1 MSEVFLGYVT
11 NLQEAT
17 AFGISTRGEGD
28 LVSSF
33 SRNMLL
39 GQVNKRRHPA
49 HAR

>member
-11 NLQEAT
+11 DLQEAT
-17 AFGISTRGEGD
+17 AFGISIRGEVD

-33 SRNMLL
+33 SRNMLI

-49 HAR
+49 HAG

>member
-11 NLQEAT
+11 VLQEAT
-17 AFGISTRGEGD
+17 TFGISTRGEGD

-49 HAR
+49 QAG